1 MLESLRQ
8 MYEEA
13 LEAGRRRDYA
23 EAVRLLQELL
33 IQTDQ
38 IPEALLYLGRG
49 YHALRDF
56 HRAAQVLRLYLNTTP
71 DSAQGHFFAGRA
83 YFAIGLMPAAVHHLR
98 RSVELDAAFPPAL
111 GLLGLAALKSGRSKT
126 AIGFF
131 EQALKLDPENP
142 RLFTGYL
149 NALLTQAIHLYYR
162 SQYPEA
168 RELLEFLLKHR
179 PASPVIHV
187 YLAGILRELGELD
200 LALRHWG
207 EASRL
212 CPQDPT
218 LLLQKAVIHLQ
229 RGDSRRALEE
239 LEAASPLLGG
249 ITTSVSDMQEL
260 ARLTMM
266 VLFQNHRYRAALEYA
281 RRILRIS
288 YADAQTHAVMAECF
302 VHLGELGKARNHYLR
317 SIELEPKQLEYR
329 YGLAS
334 VLWAKGDYAELTELA
349 ERILKSQPEDKYA
362 SYYRAL
368 CLPFLGLDV
377 KSTIPALQQE
387 IHQHG
392 PDPNLMSALAQEY
405 LRADLPQLAAGWLK
419 RTLDA
424 VADHEPALRACIE
437 TESRLERPERCLQA
451 YAEYLRHY
459 PRNSGLRRDYA
470 RLLFRS
476 KKFSRAAAEIE
487 RVLPEE
493 PRNPVLRRMLA
504 TSYLKVRRYGEAVLL
519 FRDLLREEPSSEE
532 LLAGLV
538 RCLESSGSRP
548 TAIALVKKASQAFPH
563 QPGYYELLGGLYL
576 RSGELERAA
585 EALRQA
591 VGLFPHDEKVH
602 RALGSLYHKMG
613 NVQFAERF
621 LARAEA
627 LKKAQ
632 RQPKKK
638 AGVRRPDSLK

>member
-1 MLESLRQ
+1 

-13 LEAGRRRDYA
+13 LEAGRRRDYP
-23 EAVRLLQELL
+23 EAVRLLQQLL

-49 YHALRDF
+49 YYALRDF
-56 HRAAQVLRLYLNTTP
+56 HRAAQVLRLYLNTAP

-83 YFAIGLMPAAVHHLR
+83 YFAIGLLPAAVHHLR
-98 RSVELDAAFPPAL
+98 RSVELDPSFPPAL

-149 NALLTQAIHLYYR
+149 NALLTQAIRLYHHG
-162 SQYPEA
+162 QYPEA
-168 RELLEFLLKHR
+168 RGLLEFLLKHR

-187 YLAGILRELGELD
+187 YLAGILGEQGELE
-200 LALRHWG
+200 LALRHWS

-212 CPQDPT
+212 SPGDPT
-218 LLLQKAVIHLQ
+218 LYLQKAVLHMQ

-249 ITTSVSDMQEL
+249 MAASVSDMREL

-266 VLFQNHRYRAALEYA
+266 ILFQNRRYRPALEHA
-281 RRILRIS
+281 RRILRVS

-302 VHLGELGKARNHYLR
+302 LHLGELTKARNHYQR
-317 SIELEPKQLEYR
+317 AIELEPNKMEYR

-334 VLWAKGDYAELTELA
+334 ILWAKGDHAELA
-349 ERILKSQPEDKYA
+349 EFAERMLKSQPEDKYA

-377 KSTIPALQQE
+377 QSTIPALQQE
-387 IHQHG
+387 IRRQG
-392 PDPNLMSALAQEY
+392 PDPNLMNALAQEY
-405 LRADLPQLAAGWLK
+405 LRADLPQLAAGWLE
-419 RTLDA
+419 RTLSA

-437 TESRLERPERCLQA
+437 TESRLQRPERCLKA
-451 YAEYLRHY
+451 YAEYLKHY
-459 PRNSGLRRDYA
+459 PRNAGLRRDYA
-470 RLLFRS
+470 RLLFHSR
-476 KKFSRAAAEIE
+476 KFSQAAAEIE
-487 RVLPEE
+487 QVLPGE
-493 PRNPVLRRMLA
+493 PRNPALRRMLA
-504 TSYLKVRRYGEAVLL
+504 ASYLKVRRYGEAILL
-519 FRDLLREEPSSEE
+519 FRDLLRETPSSEE
-532 LLAGLV
+532 LLEGLV

-548 TAIALVKKASQAFPH
+548 TAIALVKKASQAFPR
-563 QPGYYELLGGLYL
+563 QPGYHQLLGGLYL
-576 RSGELERAA
+576 RAGELERAA

-591 VGLFPHDEKVH
+591 VGLFPQDEKVH
-602 RALGSLYHKMG
+602 RALGSVYRRMG
-613 NVQFAERF
+613 NEQFAERF

-627 LKKAQ
+627 LKKG
-632 RQPKKK
+632 RLRTKKK